1 MKQHPSYNPFPAH
14 PLKGTRE
21 EKNTVLLPETGTMED
36 GLEKETS
43 RNTEM
48 TATGIQ
54 EIPEGQNPLLGNN

>member
-1 MKQHPSYNPFPAH
+1 
-14 PLKGTRE
+14 
-21 EKNTVLLPETGTMED
+21 MED

-48 TATGIQ
+48 AATGIQ